1 MQKRKVQLLNYRK
14 MIRIIS
20 LARCGIYNFPRHVEH
35 EDPTL
40 FAIKGQLE
48 LEQLRD
54 WFTSDEIFNCL
65 SILENRDKT
74 FLTLRWSDDAAF
86 SLSQKN
92 LYTFCF
98 PTLICTSWY
107 RAAPSVAIDVVTSRG
122 VTDKKKNYHN
132 SSVRRHDTGNYP
144 TQLAETAR
152 SGKLYRNEGLA
163 ALPMY

>member
-48 LEQLRD
+48 LEQSRD
-54 WFTSDEIFNCL
+54 YLDEIFNCL
-65 SILENRDKT
+65 SIFDKK
-74 FLTLRWSDDAAF
+74 FLTLRRVDVCAAF
-86 SLSQKN
+86 FLSRKN

-122 VTDKKKNYHN
+122 VTDKKKL
-132 SSVRRHDTGNYP
+132 S
-144 TQLAETAR
+144 
-152 SGKLYRNEGLA
+152 
-163 ALPMY
+163 